1 MLNLIGETQKG
12 AFECLVKDSLSV
24 HVLNEQMTCA
34 GPDGFFQTGW
44 HQPIRPYTCQI
55 VNAFS
60 IELHQRGC
68 AVV

>member
-1 MLNLIGETQKG
+1 MKG
-12 AFECLVKDSLSV
+12 SLSV

-55 VNAFS
+55 ANAFS